1 MHSSASW
8 SALFHGRRLAHTV
21 LLTLSIGI
29 HAVGIHM
36 LATVLPSI
44 VADLGGAAFYAW
56 ATLLYTIASI
66 MGTVCGGLVTARLD
80 LRRGYLVGALV
91 LLVGSLGCAMAPHIA
106 VLLLARTLQGLG
118 SGLLVAIAY
127 SMVSELYA
135 DALRARVLSAISGI
149 WGVAALLGPLLGG
162 MFAANGWWR
171 GVFWITAPVLL
182 PLSIL
187 AWRTLPPGEIQHAAG
202 PVPLLRLALLGIGV
216 LGIAASGQI
225 LSLVLRLALIG
236 SAVVLVGWAFYRDA
250 GAANRLLPAQPLSLH
265 TSVGITSWIF
275 LLFGITTSQA
285 TVFLPLIVHVLYG
298 VSLLEAGYITALL
311 SMAWTITALYSA
323 SLLDRW
329 VRVAVVLG
337 PLVMVSGGVG
347 LAASIAHGPLPLVGL
362 CVSLIGAGIGLCFA
376 HISSWRIAA
385 ARSGESI
392 LTASSIPTIQSLGIA
407 FGAAIAGLVANTAG
421 LATDLSLATVT
432 AAAAWVYQLGIIAPA
447 VLALLA
453 WRLIWL
459 HQRMQRGLG
468 RQNVRTEY

>member
-36 LATVLPSI
+36 LATVLPAI

-66 MGTVCGGLVTARLD
+66 IGTVCGGLGTARLD

-91 LLVGSLGCAMAPHIA
+91 FLAGSLGCATAPHIA

-118 SGLLVAIAY
+118 SGWLVAIAY

-135 DALRARVLSAISGI
+135 DVLRARVLSAVSGI

-162 MFAANGWWR
+162 MFAASGWWR
-171 GVFWITAPVLL
+171 GVFWITVPVLL

-187 AWRTLPPGEIQHAAG
+187 AWRTLPPGEIRHAAG
-202 PVPLLRLALLGIGV
+202 SVPLLRLALLGIGV
-216 LGIAASGQI
+216 LAIAASGQV
-225 LSLVLRLALIG
+225 LSLVLRLVLIG
-236 SAVVLVGWAFYRDA
+236 IAAVLVGWAFYRDA
-250 GAANRLLPAQPLSLH
+250 RAANRLFPSQPLSLH
-265 TSVGITSWIF
+265 TSVGTTSWIF

-323 SLLDRW
+323 SLLDHR
-329 VRVAVVLG
+329 VRVAIVLG
-337 PLVMVSGGVG
+337 PLVMVGGGVG
-347 LAASIAHGPLPLVGL
+347 LAAAIAHGPLPLLGL
-362 CVSLIGAGIGLCFA
+362 CVSLLGAGIGLCFA

-385 ARSGESI
+385 ARPGESI

-432 AAAAWVYQLGIIAPA
+432 AAAAWVYQLGILAPA

-453 WRLIWL
+453 WRLVWL
-459 HQRMQRGLG
+459 HQRMPRGTG
-468 RQNVRTEY
+468 RQNVQTEY

>member
-1 MHSSASW
+1 
-8 SALFHGRRLAHTV
+8 V

-66 MGTVCGGLVTARLD
+66 IGTVCGGLVTARLD

-91 LLVGSLGCAMAPHIA
+91 LLAGSLGCATAPHIA

-118 SGLLVAIAY
+118 SGVLVAIAY
-127 SMVSELYA
+127 SMVSELYV

-187 AWRTLPPGEIQHAAG
+187 AWRTLPPGEIQRASG

-216 LGIAASGQI
+216 LGVAASGQV
-225 LSLVLRLALIG
+225 LSLVLRLVLIG
-236 SAVVLVGWAFYRDA
+236 TAAVLVGWAFYWDA
-250 GAANRLLPAQPLSLH
+250 RAANRLFPSQPLSLH
-265 TSVGITSWIF
+265 TSVGTTSWIF

-323 SLLDRW
+323 SLLGHW

-337 PLVMVSGGVG
+337 PLVMVGGGVG
-347 LAASIAHGPLPLVGL
+347 LAAAIAHGPLPLLGL
-362 CVSLIGAGIGLCFA
+362 YVSLLGAGIGLCFA

-459 HQRMQRGLG
+459 HQRMQRGPG

>member
-1 MHSSASW
+1 
-8 SALFHGRRLAHTV
+8 
-21 LLTLSIGI
+21 
-29 HAVGIHM
+29 
-36 LATVLPSI
+36 
-44 VADLGGAAFYAW
+44 
-56 ATLLYTIASI
+56 
-66 MGTVCGGLVTARLD
+66 
-80 LRRGYLVGALV
+80 
-91 LLVGSLGCAMAPHIA
+91 
-106 VLLLARTLQGLG
+106 
-118 SGLLVAIAY
+118 
-127 SMVSELYA
+127 MVSELYA

-162 MFAANGWWR
+162 MFAASGWWR

-182 PLSIL
+182 PLSLL
-187 AWRTLPPGEIQHAAG
+187 AWRTLPPGEIQRAAG

-216 LGIAASGQI
+216 LGVAASGQV
-225 LSLVLRLALIG
+225 LSLVLRLVLIG
-236 SAVVLVGWAFYRDA
+236 SAAILVGWAFYRDA
-250 GAANRLLPAQPLSLH
+250 SAANRLFPSQPLSLH
-265 TSVGITSWIF
+265 TSVGTASWIF